1 MHLHVVFVLA
11 WLGVGCGKA
20 SWQVWVSSLKIF
32 LLISI
37 WPLRAFLNCWF
48 QCMLQEFIDARDADD
63 ARHYVNGKDFDG
75 NRLIVEFAR
84 RVSIGMYFRLS
95 VFTDA

>member
-1 MHLHVVFVLA
+1 MVGSWIWKSNLAGLGFITQVVSFDFCLA
-11 WLGVGCGKA
+11 
-20 SWQVWVSSLKIF
+20 IEN
-32 LLISI
+32 
-37 WPLRAFLNCWF
+37 FLNCWF
-48 QCMLQEFIDARDADD
+48 QCILQEFIDARDADD

-95 VFTDA
+95 IFPDAEHI